1 MAKDLIDAW
10 IENNTG
16 MHGEPVPYHQ
26 RKTKDEDFEDQL
38 NYVQQRKRFVYEAW
52 YLQSEVDKYAEEWM
66 SIGKHEVNNQDE
78 LFELIE
84 KLENKYKSCVR
95 TNLVKRNW

>member
-26 RKTKDEDFEDQL
+26 RKTKDEDFEEQL
-38 NYVQQRKRFVYEAW
+38 RSVQSKKRFVYDVW
-52 YLQSEVDKYAEEWM
+52 YLQSEVDKFLEEWM
-66 SIGKHEVNNQDE
+66 SIGQYEVNDQDE
-78 LFELIE
+78 LFDLIT
-84 KLENKYKSCVR
+84 KLENKYQARVR
-95 TNLVKRNW
+95 TSLVKRNW